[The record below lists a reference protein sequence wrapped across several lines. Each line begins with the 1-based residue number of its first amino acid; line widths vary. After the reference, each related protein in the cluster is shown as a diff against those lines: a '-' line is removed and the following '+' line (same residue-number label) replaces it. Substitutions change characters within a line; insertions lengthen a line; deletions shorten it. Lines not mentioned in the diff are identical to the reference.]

1 MNVRLRNSTF
11 KYQLCG
17 GAGGGGT
24 CWTEA
29 FVGLGLT
36 PGLQGL
42 QNSNKGEHWQR
53 FAFYI

>member
-29 FVGLGLT
+29 FVGLGL
-36 PGLQGL
+36 
-42 QNSNKGEHWQR
+42 NKGEHWQR

>member
-17 GAGGGGT
+17 RGGM

-29 FVGLGLT
+29 FVGLGL
-36 PGLQGL
+36 
-42 QNSNKGEHWQR
+42 NKGEHWQR